1 MKRLPVREG
10 PRPRTTDTN
19 PHSQLDQNPAPE
31 LVEEMADQL
40 FGFAAVREAP
50 SAISVPGARAA
61 WLDPSLARGPREAF
75 LIGTEF
81 AHIHPLPDGSL
92 HAALPPTLAEEAV
105 AAGWADVH
113 PVARR
118 GLIPMNVVM
127 LYAPR
132 TRADLEVVLQLL
144 HEAHQFALGES
155 GVTSNEVAPVAE
167 D

>member
-1 MKRLPVREG
+1 VG
-10 PRPRTTDTN
+10 PRPTTTDTN
-19 PHSQLDQNPAPE
+19 PHSQLDQNPSAALIE
-31 LVEEMADQL
+31 DLAAGL
-40 FGFAAVREAP
+40 FGFEGVREGP

-61 WLDPSLARGPREAF
+61 WLDRALARGPQEAF

-92 HAALPPTLAEEAV
+92 HAALPPELAEEAIS
-105 AAGWADVH
+105 AGWAEVH

-132 TRADLEVVLQLL
+132 SKEELEVVLGLL
-144 HEAHQFALGES
+144 EASHQFALGAS
-155 GVTSNEVAPVAE
+155 GSADNH
-167 D
+167 DLI

>member
-1 MKRLPVREG
+1 MKPTHLGSDRLPSREG
-10 PRPRTTDTN
+10 PRPRTTPTN
-19 PHSQLDQNPAPE
+19 PHSQLTQQPPVGIIEE
-31 LVEEMADQL
+31 LARRL
-40 FGFAAVREAP
+40 FVLPGVHEAP

-61 WLDPSLARGPREAF
+61 WLDPKLANGPREAF

-92 HAALPPTLAEEAV
+92 HAALPPALTESSI
-105 AAGWADVH
+105 AAGWAEIH

-132 TRADLEVVLQLL
+132 NETEVDIVFGLLQA
-144 HEAHQFALGES
+144 AHQFALGRAFAES
-155 GVTSNEVAPVAE
+155 
-167 D
+167 